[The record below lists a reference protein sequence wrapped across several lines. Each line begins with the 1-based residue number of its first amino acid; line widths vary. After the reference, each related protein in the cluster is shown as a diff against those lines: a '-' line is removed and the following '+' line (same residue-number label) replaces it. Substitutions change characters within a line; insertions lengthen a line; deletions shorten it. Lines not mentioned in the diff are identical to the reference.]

1 MIDKLVGIGSP
12 SKYLAL
18 PLASLGT
25 LPVVTLKRANRA
37 RPERTKQ
44 VRKSWSSGVRMPEAN
59 AHIDGATPKEI
70 CQGMLVS

>member
-25 LPVVTLKRANRA
+25 LPVVTLKRARRA
-37 RPERTKQ
+37 RPERTNQ
-44 VRKSWSSGVRMPEAN
+44 VRKSWSRPVRMPAAK
-59 AHIDGATPKEI
+59 AHMEGATPKEI
-70 CQGMLVS
+70 